1 MIIKDNMEKN
11 FWRYWLGG
19 LALLAFMIVMNNWLT
34 NDVSPWGIR
43 DHQSAGTAL
52 RIDAIQ
58 KAWASGGVLDLARW
72 SIAID
77 LVYIGIYSFGAYCG
91 GKLFTSEEHSGLKR
105 LGWLIVIA
113 AIILT
118 IADYLETICQFIQAV
133 QFRGSD
139 FLAHIAATAQPIKS
153 LAFLTTFLG
162 VLAGLVLR
170 RIVRRRA

>member
-1 MIIKDNMEKN
+1 MPTEGNVEKN

-19 LALLAFMIVMNNWLT
+19 LALLALMIVMNNWLT
-34 NDVSPWGIR
+34 NDISPWGIR

-58 KAWASGGVLDLARW
+58 NAWASADVLNLARW

-91 GKLFTSEEHSGLKR
+91 GKLFTGETHSGLKR

-113 AIILT
+113 AIILA

-139 FLAHIAATAQPIKS
+139 FLSLIAATAQPIKS
-153 LAFLTTFLG
+153 LAFLTTFFG
-162 VLAGLVLR
+162 VLTGLALR
-170 RIVRRRA
+170 RFARRRA

>member
-1 MIIKDNMEKN
+1 MPFEGNREKN

-19 LALLAFMIVMNNWLT
+19 LALLALMIVMNNWLT
-34 NDVSPWGIR
+34 NDISPWGIR

-58 KAWASGGVLDLARW
+58 IAWASAGMLDFARW

-91 GKLFTSEEHSGLKR
+91 GKLFTGEAHSGLRR
-105 LGWLIVIA
+105 LGWLIIIA
-113 AIILT
+113 AIILA
-118 IADYLETICQFIQAV
+118 IADYLETICQFIQAL

-139 FLAHIAATAQPIKS
+139 LLSHIAATAQPVKS
-153 LAFLTTFLG
+153 LAFLTTFFG
-162 VLAGLVLR
+162 VSTGLVLR
-170 RIVRRRA
+170 RFVHRRA